1 MLEQIKTYIYL
12 DGTRV
17 MIFTGIVAVLALLVL
32 YRLLYRVEGERL
44 SNRRAA
50 FAGGIFAALLVLPLP
65 ILLLFRPGVSASEAV
80 GEMRYRDECVVC
92 HGLQGNR
99 LPGVSLGSQE
109 YLQRLGD
116 AGMEKV
122 ISEGKGVMPAW
133 GRDHEGPLSDQD
145 IRMIIAYLKAN
156 ARTGEPSA
164 AGAGTPATS
173 PAAGGTPSAD
183 AGRQIFSS
191 NCVPCHG
198 ANGSRIP
205 AANLSS
211 KSFLDGVDNASLIAI
226 ITTGKGSM
234 PGFGASSGGTLS
246 DSDVQSVAEFLRTL
260 AQAP

>member
-1 MLEQIKTYIYL
+1 MMEQIKTYIYL

-32 YRLLYRVEGERL
+32 YRLLYHVEGERL
-44 SNRRAA
+44 SNRRAV
-50 FAGGIFAALLVLPLP
+50 FAGGLFAALLVLPLP
-65 ILLLFRPGVSASEAV
+65 ILLLFRPGVSANEAV
-80 GEMRYRDECVVC
+80 GEMLYRDQCVVC

-99 LPGVSLGSQE
+99 LPGVSLGSQD
-109 YLQRLGD
+109 YLQHLGD

-122 ISEGKGVMPAW
+122 IREGKGVMPAW

-145 IRMIIAYLKAN
+145 IHMIIAYLKAN
-156 ARTGEPSA
+156 ARAGEA
-164 AGAGTPATS
+164 TAGGATPGAS

-183 AGRQIFSS
+183 AGRQIFTN

-205 AANLSS
+205 VANLSS
-211 KSFLDGVDNASLIAI
+211 KAFLDALDNASLVAI
-226 ITTGKGSM
+226 VSTGKGSM
-234 PGFGASSGGTLS
+234 PAFGASSGGTLS
-246 DSDVQSVAEFLRTL
+246 DTDVQSVVEFLRTL

>member
-1 MLEQIKTYIYL
+1 MIEQIKTYIYL

-44 SNRRAA
+44 STGRAA
-50 FAGGIFAALLVLPLP
+50 VAGGLFAALLVLPLP

-80 GEMRYRDECVVC
+80 GEMRYRAECVVC

-122 ISEGKGVMPAW
+122 IREGKGVMPAW

-145 IRMIIAYLKAN
+145 IHMIIAYLKAN
-156 ARTGEPSA
+156 ARTGEPA
-164 AGAGTPATS
+164 ATGSVTPAAA
-173 PAAGGTPSAD
+173 AAGGTPSAD
-183 AGRQIFSS
+183 AGKQIFSN

-211 KSFLDGVDNASLIAI
+211 RAFLDGLDNASLVAI
-226 ITTGKGSM
+226 VTTGKASM
-234 PGFGASSGGTLS
+234 PGFGTSSGGTLS
-246 DSDVQSVAEFLRTL
+246 DTDVQSVVEFLRTL